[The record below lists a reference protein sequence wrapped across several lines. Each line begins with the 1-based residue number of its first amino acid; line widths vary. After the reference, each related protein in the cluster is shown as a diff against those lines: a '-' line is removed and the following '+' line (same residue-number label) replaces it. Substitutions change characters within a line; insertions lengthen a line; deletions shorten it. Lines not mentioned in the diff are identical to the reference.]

1 VKNKRTRKFN
11 IEVLAEPRLSEADPA
26 CDITLSIL
34 DGGATVKLS
43 PAEVRELARQLLA
56 AEQTAW
62 TVKEPPRSHQ
72 WLLRD
77 VGLLIDNQV
86 FPHK

>member
-1 VKNKRTRKFN
+1 VKNKRTKKFN
-11 IEVLAEPRLSEADPA
+11 IEVVGEPRLSEADPA

-34 DGGATVKLS
+34 DGGTTVKLS

-56 AEQTAW
+56 AEQTAG

-86 FPHK
+86 FLQK